1 MNLTRRQL
9 FRTGAA
15 LCAISGT
22 AAIASAAPASA
33 EEKAPELT
41 VLDDPSPVEEG
52 TYGSLL
58 TSMAVLSDT
67 HVDDDE
73 PIYNSNLDNALNDI
87 SQNWESLD
95 TILLN
100 GDITNN
106 GYETQ
111 YDAVSQ
117 IASLAGYAFPA
128 SFTCVMGNH
137 EIMGDGSYTPES
149 YSELTSTF
157 LRRTG
162 NESLY
167 FDRYIGES
175 HIIVLGPDQY
185 VDPADAVS
193 CDKICLSDTQL
204 SWLASLLD
212 ADETD
217 GRTSFVFIH
226 EPLKNTVTDS
236 YSGGWGYDNSLTDD
250 AALHSVIYAHS
261 HTILFSGH
269 THSFPDVVQQ
279 NGGNLYVGTGSVAY
293 AYAKNETYLTDDG
306 SYDSYGWLVR
316 HHEQSVEFCMRDF
329 LNHEWVEGSHY
340 LRSITPAE

>member
-1 MNLTRRQL
+1 MNITRRQL
-9 FRTGAA
+9 FRM
-15 LCAISGT
+15 
-22 AAIASAAPASA
+22 SAATCAVATTAIGSASPASA
-33 EEKAPELT
+33 MDKAPRLT
-41 VLDDPSPVEEG
+41 LLANSDPVRDG
-52 TYGSLL
+52 TYGNLL
-58 TSMAVLSDT
+58 ASMAVLSDT
-67 HVDDDE
+67 HVYEGESIQD
-73 PIYNSNLDNALNDI
+73 NNLANALNDI
-87 SQNWESLD
+87 SENWGNND
-95 TILLN
+95 AILLN
-100 GDITNN
+100 GDLTDN
-106 GYETQ
+106 GYDSQ
-111 YDAVSQ
+111 YDVFSQ
-117 IASLAGYAFPA
+117 IAEVAGYAFPS
-128 SFTCVMGNH
+128 SFISVMGNH

-162 NESLY
+162 NEFLY

-185 VDPADAVS
+185 VDPADAAS
-193 CDKICLSDTQL
+193 CDKFCLSDTQL

-212 ADETD
+212 ADESE

-236 YSGGWGYDNSLTDD
+236 YPGGWGYDNSLTDD
-250 AALHSVIYAHS
+250 AALHSVIYTHS

-279 NGGNLYVGTGSVAY
+279 SGGNLYVGTGSVAY

-316 HHEQSVEFCMRDF
+316 HHEQAVEFCMRDF
-329 LNHEWVEGSHY
+329 LNHEWVAGSHY